1 MAVKHIEIHQVAEDQ
16 AVGPLLKSCG
26 QFFHAIG
33 VGFGC
38 GVVVYAAAVVDVVD
52 FSDAEDGDCFFGE
65 DVQEH
70 WFGRIDGVVVASG
83 RAGEMADGAFK
94 GPRNYSADAMLAV
107 EKFSGDFAH
116 AVELGDGNYTFVR
129 GNLKNTVA
137 GGVDD
142 GLAGADVFFAE
153 LFQDFGAG
161 SGFVA
166 ERFTA
171 DLLFERVDNLR
182 REPVLVNGKGLI
194 EPDAGHFPVSR
205 GGVFAG
211 GVRCAFAIGGYGN
224 GSGRK
229 ILERG
234 NVGEA
239 E

>member
-1 MAVKHIEIHQVAEDQ
+1 MA
-16 AVGPLLKSCG
+16 G
-26 QFFHAIG
+26 
-33 VGFGC
+33 
-38 GVVVYAAAVVDVVD
+38 
-52 FSDAEDGDCFFGE
+52 
-65 DVQEH
+65 
-70 WFGRIDGVVVASG
+70 
-83 RAGEMADGAFK
+83 GAFK
-94 GPRNYSADAMLAV
+94 GSGNYSADAMLAV

-161 SGFVA
+161 SRFVA

-171 DLLFERVDNLR
+171 DLFFEWLDNLR
-182 REPVLVNGKGLI
+182 RETGMVNGQGLI
-194 EPDAGHFPVSR
+194 EPDPGHFPLPRV
-205 GGVFAG
+205 GVFAG
-211 GVRCAFAIGGYGN
+211 GVRCAFAVGTSWTGR
-224 GSGRK
+224 GRK

-239 E
+239 EF